1 MRSLARIMAVG
12 FVAALAIGCAS
23 ETEDEAGD
31 GAGAQSVTQFRT
43 IWKDVRELD
52 GSGWTKLIGEATST
66 EIQKAISG
74 DFLKAEWDV
83 KAASTGANVDASSL
97 PGMSVYD
104 LDTISSGLLQR
115 FGDADLPARVNAIRK
130 ARVQGG
136 YYLDATTTAGIT
148 PSKSW
153 SITGPSA
160 GDFTSSISFGFDAG
174 AAVTSRVVVHSKKD
188 ELKNEAKAWLS
199 SLVSS
204 KDYFFAEGAEKVDA
218 MQPGEMWGMRGKGR
232 LGAHVGLSVPVIVKE
247 IIASAAFSA
256 HLEGIIDVQVVK
268 LDDNQV
274 VVDLGINDGRLGAWS
289 AGIGTSFG
297 IPDMCKDSA
306 TGQNGACL
314 PTIGSGAASVDLKTK
329 VPELAQKVLNEYL
342 GVRVTTGGSNK
353 SSRLSVLR
361 MKFDF
366 GAASGDAAKE
376 ARAAFAR
383 AIRFDA
389 RHAQTLAN
397 QQMGAGR
404 PSVIVEADLF
414 RAMATSTRYTD
425 FNAFG
430 FSVYQSND
438 TSTEGSMTLKT
449 PTDTKVIT
457 YALRNKRGGWFQT
470 RHGFDRL
477 AFASTSAK
485 EGTHANLV
493 LNLATSDAH
502 LDERGLVTENADA
515 ALLSIAGR
523 PATDALDAFGNVL
536 EGKVASCGTNDACVF
551 GALGGA
557 DAESARTAFEAAREH
572 QIGSLVALRGL
583 PGGYKELAS
592 EAVRMRLSA
601 QALAFSGDQFEGPSV
616 DFTFGIRL
624 DDKGLDELL
633 DPKREADFKARAYD
647 YLVLAT
653 SMRRADVAP
662 AGRMSKEDL
671 LERIR
676 GENVPALDDPKWPVY
691 KPLVDALAKSFVE
704 SAKKYQAVRALDR
717 DARNAMSQY
726 EGRYAP
732 VFVGLDIDALQAVSD
747 RKAAQQDFASLHH
760 QAAQIS
766 AGLVD
771 GLYDIADGEMH
782 RTTHLWAEH
791 LVGYTLAAMVS
802 PTNRETTIDLR
813 VAGRC
818 KSKQDLKPGEPEC
831 TVRGARFNAAGL
843 GRWVKLE
850 PVTAGEVPKVSF
862 GALDL
867 VPAAKAD

>member
-1 MRSLARIMAVG
+1 MRSLARIVAVG

-23 ETEDEAGD
+23 ETDDEAGD
-31 GAGAQSVTQFRT
+31 GAGAASVTQFRT

-66 EIQKAISG
+66 EIQKAITG

-83 KAASTGANVDASSL
+83 RAASTGANVDASSL

-104 LDTISSGLLQR
+104 LETINSGLLQR
-115 FGDADLPARVNAIRK
+115 FGDADLPSRVNAVR
-130 ARVQGG
+130 AQRVQGG
-136 YYLDATTTAGIT
+136 YYLDATTTAGIK

-160 GDFTSSISFGFDAG
+160 GDFTTSISFGFDAG
-174 AAVTSRVVVHSKKD
+174 AEVTSRVVVHSKKD
-188 ELKNEAKAWLS
+188 ELRNEANAWLS

-204 KDYFFAEGAEKVDA
+204 KDYFFSESAEKVDA

-232 LGAHVGLSVPVIVKE
+232 LGGHIGISVPVIVKE
-247 IIASAAFSA
+247 IIFNAGASA

-268 LDDNQV
+268 LADDQV
-274 VVDLGINDGRLGAWS
+274 VVDLGIHDGRVGAWS
-289 AGIGTSFG
+289 AGIGTSYG
-297 IPDMCKDSA
+297 VPDVCKDSA
-306 TGQNGACL
+306 TGQNGDCL
-314 PTIGSGAASVDLKTK
+314 PTIGSGAASIDLKK
-329 VPELAQKVLNEYL
+329 EVPALAQKVMNEYL
-342 GVRVTTGGSNK
+342 GVRVTTGGSSK

-397 QQMGAGR
+397 QQMGTAR
-404 PSVIVEADLF
+404 PAVTVEADLF

-430 FSVYQSND
+430 FSVYSSND
-438 TSTEGSMTLKT
+438 ARTEGSMTLKT
-449 PTDTKVIT
+449 PTDTKVVT

-493 LNLATSDAH
+493 FNLATSDKH

-515 ALLSIAGR
+515 ALLSIGGR
-523 PATDALDAFGNVL
+523 AATDALDAFGNGL
-536 EGKVASCGTNDACVF
+536 EGKVASCGADDACVF
-551 GALGGA
+551 RALGGA
-557 DAESARTAFEAAREH
+557 DEASARTAFEAAREG
-572 QIGSLVALRGL
+572 QLGQLALRGL
-583 PGGYKELAS
+583 PAGYPELAK
-592 EAVRMRLSA
+592 EAARMRLSA
-601 QALAFSGDQFEGPSV
+601 QALAFSGDQMEGPAV
-616 DFTFGIRL
+616 DFTFGVRL

-662 AGRMSKEDL
+662 AGGMKKEDL
-671 LERIR
+671 LGRMK

-691 KPLVDALAKSFVE
+691 KGLVDALAKSFVE
-704 SAKKYQAVRALDR
+704 SARKYQQVRALDR
-717 DARNAMSQY
+717 DARKAMSQY

-732 VFVGLDIDALQAVSD
+732 VFVGLDQGALKAVSD
-747 RKAAQQDFASLHH
+747 RKEAQKDFTSLHH

-771 GLYDIADGEMH
+771 GLFDVADGEMH

-802 PTNRETTIDLR
+802 PANRETTIDLR
-813 VAGRC
+813 IDR
-818 KSKQDLKPGEPEC
+818 L
-831 TVRGARFNAAGL
+831 RGARFTAAGL
-843 GRWVKLE
+843 GRWATSK
-850 PVTAGEVPKVSF
+850 PVTAGQVTKVSF

-867 VPAAKAD
+867 EPAARAE